1 MWINAVIVTGMAETD
16 TPLQEAVARVGDK
29 WTLLVIDALL
39 AGPLKFGELSER
51 VGGIAPNVLTTRV
64 RQLER
69 DGIVVSAPY
78 SQRPLRLTYELTGA
92 GRELASALSLLA
104 SWGQRHTDGADA
116 HFHATCGTPLEV
128 RLFCPTCDRRVDDPE
143 STEEIS
149 V

>member
-1 MWINAVIVTGMAETD
+1 MADPD
-16 TPLQEAVARVGDK
+16 TSLQEAVARVGDR
-29 WTLLVIDALL
+29 WTLLVIDALM
-39 AGPLKFGELSER
+39 AGPLKFGELSTS

-69 DGIVVSAPY
+69 DGIVVAIPY
-78 SQRPLRLTYELTGA
+78 SERPLRVTYELTGA

-104 SWGQRHTDGADA
+104 SWGQRHTDGGDA
-116 HFHATCGTPLEV
+116 HFHSTCGTPLEV

-143 STEEIS
+143 STEEIT

>member
-1 MWINAVIVTGMAETD
+1 MAEPD
-16 TPLQEAVARVGDK
+16 TSLQEAVARVGDR

-69 DGIVVSAPY
+69 DGIVVATPY
-78 SQRPLRLTYELTGA
+78 SQRPLRMTYELTGA
-92 GRELASALSLLA
+92 GRELAGALSLLA
-104 SWGQRHTDGADA
+104 SWGRRHTDGGDGN
-116 HFHATCGTPLEV
+116 FHATCGTPLEV
-128 RLFCPTCDRRVDDPE
+128 RLFCPTCDRQVDDPE
-143 STEEIS
+143 STDEIS